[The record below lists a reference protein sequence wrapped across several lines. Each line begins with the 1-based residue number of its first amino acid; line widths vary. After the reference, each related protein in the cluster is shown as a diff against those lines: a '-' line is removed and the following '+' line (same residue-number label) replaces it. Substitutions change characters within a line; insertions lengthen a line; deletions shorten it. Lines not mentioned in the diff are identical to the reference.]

1 MRILGRLAAE
11 DPAQLAISC
20 AGETITRAELAA
32 RSNRLAR
39 AFETLGVRYG
49 DFVTIGLPNSIDF
62 FVTVLACWKLGAV
75 PQPLSPRLPA
85 AERAAIVELAD
96 SALVVGADPADHP
109 GRTCVAADFQP
120 DPVLA
125 DGPLPEVVSPAW
137 KASTSG
143 GSTGRPKLIVAGA
156 AAKGTP
162 ALAAAIARM
171 RSADSQLV
179 AGPLYHNSP
188 LTASITGLL
197 VGQHLV
203 LLPRFDA
210 HRALTAIAEHR
221 IGWVQLVPTMMLRML
236 RLIEESP
243 GAYDLSSL
251 RALWHGA
258 SACPPWLKEAW
269 ITLLGAEKVFEMYG
283 GTESQAATLITGP
296 EWLTH
301 RGSVGRAAL
310 GEIVVLDADGKKAPA
325 GEIGEI
331 YLRGPAG
338 APPSYHYLGAEAR
351 KRDDWESLGDLGWL
365 DAEGYL
371 YLSDRRTDL
380 IIAGGA
386 NIYPAEVEA
395 ALDAHPLVL
404 SSVVVGLPDTDLGQ
418 RVHALVQARPG
429 LTVDD
434 LLQHLGEHLVRYKVP
449 RSVEFIDEPLR
460 DDAGKV
466 RRGEMRDAAIA
477 RMTNVLG
484 EQMLGIQEISD
495 RLEIQELIVAY
506 ATAIDSRDYDAL
518 DEVFED
524 GAPIDYR
531 AFGGIA
537 TTFPEVKEWLR
548 QSMAQYPA
556 FQHLMVNP
564 QIRVDGDRATGRV
577 MCLNS
582 MALPVGAGS
591 GEPPVALLGMWYTDE
606 YVRTPRGWRISRRGQ
621 QRSWVQGLDL
631 PTAPTLI

>member
-1 MRILGRLAAE
+1 MPDDTAADDAELDIATALYFSAAEPYVRILGRLAA
-11 DPAQLAISC
+11 DAPHQLAISC

-39 AFETLGVRYG
+39 AFATLGAGYG

-75 PQPLSPRLPA
+75 PQPISARLPA
-85 AERAAIVELAD
+85 AERAAIVDLAD
-96 SALVVGADPADHP
+96 SALVIGADPAEHP

-120 DPVLA
+120 DPALA
-125 DGPLPEVVSPAW
+125 DGPLPEVVSPSW
-137 KASTSG
+137 KAQTSG

-156 AAKGTP
+156 AAEGTP
-162 ALAAAIARM
+162 ELAAAVARM
-171 RSADSQLV
+171 RPTDSQLV
-179 AGPLYHNSP
+179 AGPLHHNSP
-188 LTASITGLL
+188 FTAAFTGLL

-210 HRALTAIAEHR
+210 GRALAAIAGHR
-221 IGWVQLVPTMMLRML
+221 VGWVQLVPTMMLRML

-243 GAYDLSSL
+243 GTYDVSSL
-251 RALWHGA
+251 HALWHGA

-269 ITLLGAEKVFEMYG
+269 ITLLGADKVFEMYG
-283 GTESQAATLITGP
+283 GTESQAATLITGE

-310 GEIVVLDADGKKAPA
+310 GEIVVLDAEGERAPT
-325 GEIGEI
+325 GEVGEI

-338 APPSYHYLGAEAR
+338 APPSYRYIGAEAK

-371 YLSDRRTDL
+371 YLSGRRTDL

-395 ALDAHPLVL
+395 AIDAHPLVL
-404 SSVVVGLPDTDLGQ
+404 SSVVVGLPDDDLGE
-418 RVHALVQARPG
+418 RVHALVQAKPG

-434 LLQHLGEHLVRYKVP
+434 LIEHLGARLVRYKVP

-466 RRGEMRDAAIA
+466 RHGAMREAAIA

-484 EQMLGIQEISD
+484 G
-495 RLEIQELIVAY
+495 
-506 ATAIDSRDYDAL
+506 
-518 DEVFED
+518 
-524 GAPIDYR
+524 
-531 AFGGIA
+531 
-537 TTFPEVKEWLR
+537 
-548 QSMAQYPA
+548 
-556 FQHLMVNP
+556 
-564 QIRVDGDRATGRV
+564 
-577 MCLNS
+577 
-582 MALPVGAGS
+582 
-591 GEPPVALLGMWYTDE
+591 
-606 YVRTPRGWRISRRGQ
+606 
-621 QRSWVQGLDL
+621 
-631 PTAPTLI
+631 